1 LDANVRVGGD
11 TGQPIVV
18 AYPDSPAAEAMRQI
32 ARKTAARVSVL
43 TLMNQASN
51 VIPINMIG

>member
-1 LDANVRVGGD
+1 VRVGGD